1 MTTRRTAL
9 TGLCITLASLAG
21 CLGDD
26 TNPFG
31 DAAEGDLDERSEAV
45 SSYDD
50 AIDDWNEATE
60 TRNRGI
66 EMFNAEAYAEAAD
79 AFEAAI
85 DGYTDA
91 DETFTDVRDQVR
103 ETGRD
108 AAIAICS
115 DAVENTRLQLEAT
128 EAAYEGAIAGRDGE
142 PAGTINEH
150 IRTFQD
156 LVEEAEAYPLQ
167 DANALVNALDLDQ

>member
-1 MTTRRTAL
+1 MERRKLLVGCA
-9 TGLCITLASLAG
+9 GVVASAG
-21 CLGDD
+21 CLDSG

-31 DAAEGDLDERSEAV
+31 DAAEGDLDDRSEAV

-60 TRNRGI
+60 TRNGGI
-66 EMFNAEAYAEAAD
+66 EAFNAEAYAEAAD

-85 DGYTDA
+85 DGYADA

-128 EAAYEGAIAGRDGE
+128 EAAHEGAIAGRDGE

-150 IRTFQD
+150 IRTSLFWRR
-156 LVEEAEAYPLQ
+156 LLI
-167 DANALVNALDLDQ
+167 